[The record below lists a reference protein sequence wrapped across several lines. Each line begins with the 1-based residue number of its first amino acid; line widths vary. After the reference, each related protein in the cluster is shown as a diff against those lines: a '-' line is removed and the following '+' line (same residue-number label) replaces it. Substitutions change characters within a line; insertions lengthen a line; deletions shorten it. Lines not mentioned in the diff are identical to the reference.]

1 MREFL
6 GMFASPLKL
15 TGFQLRMINKNYTKY
30 DLVNGNSKYVEKTSV
45 MLFRSREYIKTYPF
59 HLFK

>member
-15 TGFQLRMINKNYTKY
+15 TGFQLRMNNKNFTKY
-30 DLVNGNSKYVEKTSV
+30 DLV
-45 MLFRSREYIKTYPF
+45 FR
-59 HLFK
+59 